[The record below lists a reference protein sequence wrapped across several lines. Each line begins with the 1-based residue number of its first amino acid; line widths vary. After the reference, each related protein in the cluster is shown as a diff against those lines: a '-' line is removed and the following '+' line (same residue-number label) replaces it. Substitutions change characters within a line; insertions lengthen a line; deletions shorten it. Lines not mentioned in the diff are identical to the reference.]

1 MVSTCPVYCGTA
13 VPESFYGQ
21 VSCWKQSP
29 KEHPRGTVCRVRC
42 RLANH
47 EWLSSIIL
55 AGVGIQDPFYEAF
68 IKLFSAFRWN
78 AKKQPAI
85 TA

>member
-1 MVSTCPVYCGTA
+1 MASTCPVYCGTV

-21 VSCWKQSP
+21 VLCCKQSP
-29 KEHPRGTVCRVRC
+29 KDHPWGTVCRVRR

-55 AGVGIQDPFYEAF
+55 VGAGIQNPLYEAF
-68 IKLFSAFRWN
+68 IKLFSTIIWN